1 MDEKGAP
8 LSEELTLVLAAW
20 QFLENERSDIVVNLS
35 TSTLTDW
42 LSGKFGVRVH
52 RAPVGEFWVSK
63 KMLELG
69 AKIGGEGNGGVIV
82 LDVHP
87 VRDSLTAAALV
98 LSLLAR
104 TGKRL
109 SEIVSSLPRM
119 FMVKSKVAFSGDFK
133 RVSDE
138 IVNRFPHKTENFDD
152 GVWLGLEH
160 GFLHVRQS
168 NTEPVVRII
177 AESTEESEAK
187 RIVFE
192 AKKIVEKHSRS

>member
-1 MDEKGAP
+1 
-8 LSEELTLVLAAW
+8 V
-20 QFLENERSDIVVNLS
+20 
-35 TSTLTDW
+35 
-42 LSGKFGVRVH
+42 
-52 RAPVGEFWVSK
+52 
-63 KMLELG
+63 
-69 AKIGGEGNGGVIV
+69 
-82 LDVHP
+82 
-87 VRDSLTAAALV
+87 ALV

-119 FMVKSKVAFSGDFK
+119 FMVKSKVTFSGDFK

-138 IVNRFPHKTENFDD
+138 IVNQFPHKTENFDD
-152 GVWLGLEH
+152 GIWLGFEN

-177 AESTEESEAK
+177 AESTEESEVE